1 MEKEDL
7 TFREWIKEKSQ
18 FIKLCDEAFM
28 NPLLTMNEFIQF
40 KSFNQ
45 YSGTINEWLKQKIL
59 CKKYKCCSE
68 ELLTKIVKYYSVN
81 GLENELEDIIASD
94 IREKV
99 HKKC

>member
-7 TFREWIKEKSQ
+7 TFREWIKEKVQ

-45 YSGTINEWLKQKIL
+45 YSGTINDWLKQKIL

-99 HKKC
+99 HKKG